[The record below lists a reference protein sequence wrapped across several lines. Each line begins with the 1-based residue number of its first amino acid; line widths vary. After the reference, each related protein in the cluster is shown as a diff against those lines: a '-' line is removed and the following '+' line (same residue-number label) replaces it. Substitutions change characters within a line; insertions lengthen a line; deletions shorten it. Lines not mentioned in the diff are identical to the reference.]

1 MFVKI
6 NSKKLRYGP
15 LSVDNSAVNFLF
27 FQIGRASCR
36 ERV

>member
-15 LSVDNSAVNFLF
+15 LSVDNSAVYFLF
-27 FQIGRASCR
+27 FLA
-36 ERV
+36 